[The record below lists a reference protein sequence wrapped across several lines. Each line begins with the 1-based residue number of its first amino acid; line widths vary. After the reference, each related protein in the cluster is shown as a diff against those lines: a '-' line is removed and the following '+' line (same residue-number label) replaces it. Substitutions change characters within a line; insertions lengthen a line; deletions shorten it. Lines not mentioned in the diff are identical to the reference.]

1 MKFVALFVAVE
12 FIVVVRAHVAHRAR
26 AEGVHYHAD
35 DTDTDEEIV
44 ADVLKIQPGNDTD
57 KHSKTTLDA
66 FKDREKD
73 ICTKGDVFVVTAAHG
88 LPVIL
93 LIVMI
98 TYYYKNI
105 RSKNLSTL
113 DEYKPGAWVC
123 VENPSED
130 EIESLVKR
138 FNLDAGHM
146 EDVLDADEMP
156 RLEREGDLTYIFV
169 RYAYTNDDLEL
180 TTSPLLFVVG
190 PDLMITVALNSLP
203 RLQRFTNGKINF
215 STTQRTKLVLQI
227 LDQIVDQYEVFIN
240 NISRQIK
247 IIRTRLR
254 SHDVGNQDFI
264 DFVLIED
271 ELNEFLSAM
280 LPTTAILRRLML
292 GRHIPLFEED
302 QELVE
307 DLLLNNEQSIEG
319 CRSNVKSII
328 NIREAYSTIASNNL
342 NRSMKI
348 LTAAT
353 VIIALPNVL
362 YGMFGMNVD
371 LPFQHE
377 PWAYGAIVISTIV
390 LTITIFVVGR
400 MKRVF

>member
-1 MKFVALFVAVE
+1 
-12 FIVVVRAHVAHRAR
+12 
-26 AEGVHYHAD
+26 
-35 DTDTDEEIV
+35 
-44 ADVLKIQPGNDTD
+44 
-57 KHSKTTLDA
+57 
-66 FKDREKD
+66 
-73 ICTKGDVFVVTAAHG
+73 
-88 LPVIL
+88 
-93 LIVMI
+93 MI
-98 TYYYKNI
+98 SYYYKNI
-105 RSKNLSTL
+105 RSKNLSVV
-113 DEYKPGAWVC
+113 DEYKHGAWVC
-123 VENPSED
+123 VENPTE
-130 EIESLVKR
+130 EELESLVNR
-138 FNLDAGHM
+138 FDLDAGHM
-146 EDVLDADEMP
+146 EDALDEDEMP
-156 RLEREGDLTYIFV
+156 RLEREGSLTYIFV

-180 TTSPLLFVVG
+180 TTAPLLFVVG
-190 PDLMITVALNSLP
+190 PDLLITVALNSLP
-203 RLQRFTNGKINF
+203 RLQRFTSGKIEF

-247 IIRTRLR
+247 LIRMRLR
-254 SHDVGNQDFI
+254 SHDVANQDFV

-353 VIIALPNVL
+353 VVIALPNVL
-362 YGMFGMNVD
+362 YGMFGMNVP
-371 LPFQHE
+371 LPFQHQ
-377 PWAYGAIVISTIV
+377 PWMYIVILLLTIV
-390 LTITIFVVGR
+390 LTVSVFALGR
-400 MKRVF
+400 AKKVF